1 MLDCELI
8 IFDCDGV
15 LVDTEP
21 VTNRLL
27 AECLT
32 EVGWSITTEQSIE
45 TFKGRDLH
53 VIRVEAEAHVGR
65 ELPELLPT
73 YRRRMFEAFEREP
86 IGLIDGARELLDAL
100 DAAGTHLRCVA
111 SNGPMNKMQA
121 SLSSAG
127 LIDRFQHAGESR
139 IYSAYDVG
147 VWKPEPGLFL
157 HAAERMGTGPG
168 DAVVIEDS
176 VSGVVAARRA
186 GMRVVGLAG
195 LTPAEKLE
203 EAGATWVITSLNEV
217 LAGFGG

>member
-1 MLDCELI
+1 MLDCRLI

-32 EVGWSITTEQSIE
+32 EIGWPITTQQSIE

-53 VIRVEAEAHVGR
+53 VIRAEAEAKVGR

-73 YRRRMFEAFEREP
+73 YRKRMYEAFEREP
-86 IGLIDGARELLDAL
+86 IGVIEGALELLDAL
-100 DAAGTHLRCVA
+100 DAAGTHRRCVA
-111 SNGPMNKMQA
+111 SNGPMNKMQG
-121 SLSSAG
+121 SLTSAG
-127 LIDRFQHAGESR
+127 LIDRFHHEGESR

-157 HAAERMGTGPG
+157 HAAERMGAKPSE
-168 DAVVIEDS
+168 AIVIEDS
-176 VSGVVAARRA
+176 VSGVEAALRA
-186 GMRVVGLAG
+186 DMRVIALAG
-195 LTPAEKLE
+195 LTPAEELAR
-203 EAGATWVITSLNEV
+203 AGATRVITSLNEV
-217 LAGFGG
+217 RIGTFG

>member
-32 EVGWSITTEQSIE
+32 EIGWPITTQQSIE

-53 VIRVEAEAHVGR
+53 VIRAEAEAKVGR
-65 ELPELLPT
+65 ELPEFLPT
-73 YRRRMFEAFEREP
+73 YRTRMFEAFASEP
-86 IGLIDGARELLDAL
+86 IALIEGALELLDAL

-111 SNGPMNKMQA
+111 SNGPMQKMEA
-121 SLSSAG
+121 SLTSAG
-127 LIDRFQHAGESR
+127 LMGRFDHEGEAR
-139 IYSAYDVG
+139 IYSAYEVG

-157 HAAERMGTGPG
+157 HAAERMGTKAG

-176 VSGVVAARRA
+176 VSGVVAASRA

-203 EAGATWVITSLNEV
+203 EAGATWVISSLNEV
-217 LAGFGG
+217 RRGLNG